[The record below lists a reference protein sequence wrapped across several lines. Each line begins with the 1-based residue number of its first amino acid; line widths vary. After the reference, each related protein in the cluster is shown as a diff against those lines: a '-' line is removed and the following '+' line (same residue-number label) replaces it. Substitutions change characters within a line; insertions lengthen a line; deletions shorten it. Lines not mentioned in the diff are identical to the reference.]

1 VNERDVLDLEHVLGA
16 IDAIRRFTS
25 NGEAASLGDDLIQ
38 SAVIRQL
45 EIIGEAVKRLSAELK
60 APESSVPSKQIAR
73 TVAS

>member
-1 VNERDVLDLEHVLGA
+1 MNERDVLDLEHVLGA
-16 IDAIRRFTS
+16 IDPIRRFTS